1 MANSEH
7 LNRLEKDRL
16 KDLNDRTVSI
26 TPHKLDRLPN
36 ATALESLGFRYQSIV
51 WNGKGHAIFI
61 IFEDLGNKLLE
72 FNTTGP
78 SFTLI
83 L

>member
-26 TPHKLDRLPN
+26 TPHKFDKLPHS
-36 ATALESLGFRYQSIV
+36 AALESLGFKFQSLL
-51 WNGKGHAIFI
+51 WNGKGHVIFI
-61 IFEDLGNKLLE
+61 VFEDLGKKLLV
-72 FNTTGP
+72 FTKTLRHL
-78 SFTLI
+78 TLI

>member
-36 ATALESLGFRYQSIV
+36 GTALVSLGFRFQSIV

-61 IFEDLGNKLLE
+61 IFEDLGKKLLE
-72 FNTTGP
+72 FNTTG
-78 SFTLI
+78 SSLTLI